1 MLTGI
6 AASPGI
12 AIGKALVLTEQ
23 VQAGA
28 CADRDQ
34 QQAFREA
41 QAVSKAEILALRRKV
56 SLQSGEK
63 TAAVFDAHLMMLEDP
78 VFTDAI
84 IQSIATGTDAV
95 SAVAAAEQTVSAM
108 FLAMEDEYMRERAA
122 DIHDICRRLIRHLTG
137 AAAMDWDTIEDPVI
151 LFAHDLAPSDT
162 AQLTPAIVQGFAV
175 EIGGKTSHSAI
186 IARTMGIPAV
196 VGAAGVLL
204 QVKTG
209 ELVILDGEAGAIL
222 LNPTPEEVNK
232 YREKLGFYRAERQ
245 VMAELK
251 ELPAGTLDGHRVE
264 LTANVS
270 LPRDVGPALAN
281 GAEGV
286 GLYRTEFIFMN
297 RDTLPSEEEQFAAYK
312 AVVEGMHGRPVVIRT
327 LDVGGDKQIDYLA
340 MPKEDNP
347 FLGWRA
353 IRMCLDRPLLFKTQL
368 RALWRAG
375 CFGDLKIM
383 FPMISNAAEV
393 RQAKALLAEA
403 RQELVA
409 ENKPAAPAMPVGIMI
424 EIPSAALI
432 ADQLAREVDFFSI
445 GSNDLIQYTLSVDRM
460 NDKIAHLYQPLH
472 PGILNLLSMVIKAAH
487 RQGKWVGM
495 CGEMAGDVNCVPLL
509 LGLGLDEFSMSAG
522 SIPKVKQQ
530 IRKLSL
536 AKCRQLAEQ
545 CLAAATAE
553 DVGRQVAELTQQ

>member
-28 CADRDQ
+28 CEDRDQ

-95 SAVAAAEQTVSAM
+95 SAVVAAEQTVSAM

-137 AAAMDWDTIEDPVI
+137 VAAMDWDTIEDPVI

-445 GSNDLIQYTLSVDRM
+445 GSNDLIQYTLGVDRM

>member
-28 CADRDQ
+28 CADRDP

-95 SAVAAAEQTVSAM
+95 SAVVAAEQTVSAM

-162 AQLTPAIVQGFAV
+162 AQLTPAIVQGVAV

-445 GSNDLIQYTLSVDRM
+445 GSNDLIQYTLGVDRM

-545 CLAAATAE
+545 CLAAATAG